1 MKREEKL
8 ELKAS
13 DYAINHYES
22 NRTYTSLEVHK
33 MLCDAYIAGNNDMEV

>member
-8 ELKAS
+8 ELNAS

-33 MLCDAYIAGNNDMEV
+33 MLCDAYMAGNNDSEG

>member
-1 MKREEKL
+1 MTEKEKQ

-22 NRTYTSLEVHK
+22 KRTYTSREVHK
-33 MLCDAYIAGNNDMEV
+33 MLCDAYVAGNNDLEG

>member
-1 MKREEKL
+1 MTKKEKQ

-13 DYAINHYES
+13 DYAINHYEN

-33 MLCDAYIAGNNDMEV
+33 MLCDAYIAGNNDLEG

>member
-1 MKREEKL
+1 MTKKEKQ

-33 MLCDAYIAGNNDMEV
+33 MLCDAYIAGNNDMEG